1 MEGQVTVK
9 LTGIGGKLDQAMKR
23 KSKLLPYQVAEI
35 IIVSLAIMREG
46 QEEWIGVFSWNRGG
60 VRIYKP

>member
-1 MEGQVTVK
+1 MK
-9 LTGIGGKLDQAMKR
+9 STGIGGKLDQAMKR

-35 IIVSLAIMREG
+35 IIVSLAIIGG

-60 VRIYKP
+60 VRIYKS